1 MRSRNE
7 AQNGHT
13 TVVVATGSQRLNGQP
28 ARDVP
33 KEPVVIENARRADN
47 P

>member
-1 MRSRNE
+1 MD
-7 AQNGHT
+7 
-13 TVVVATGSQRLNGQP
+13 TVDRIAGVATGSQRLNGQP